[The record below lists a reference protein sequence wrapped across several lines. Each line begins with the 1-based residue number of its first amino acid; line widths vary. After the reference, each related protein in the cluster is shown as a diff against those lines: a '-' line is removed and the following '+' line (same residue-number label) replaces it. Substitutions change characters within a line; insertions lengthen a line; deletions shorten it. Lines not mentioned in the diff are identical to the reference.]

1 MKQKT
6 CAGMLGTTK
15 PNPLQNK
22 TTKRIYMHEQA
33 RAVDP
38 SPTLASPKPVL
49 VLSGGRAGD
58 LSTLKYAFVGVRV
71 GEKAED
77 VQLELLSR
85 YSMFLAPWERPTLP
99 QIPEDTGGA
108 SVLCRSGPCGP
119 FFVFDV
125 TSRHATHIAATYQE
139 NVVESLKE
147 LVFAECVLF

>member
-33 RAVDP
+33 
-38 SPTLASPKPVL
+38 
-49 VLSGGRAGD
+49 SGGRAGD